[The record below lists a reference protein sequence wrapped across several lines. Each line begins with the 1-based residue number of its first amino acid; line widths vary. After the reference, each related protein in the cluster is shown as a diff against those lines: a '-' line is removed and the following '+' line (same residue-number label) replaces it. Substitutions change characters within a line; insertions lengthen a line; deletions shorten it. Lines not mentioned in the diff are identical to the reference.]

1 MNSGRENV
9 MSGMRRA
16 KERLVVVSN
25 RLPFVFSRTATG
37 EWNAE
42 RGAGGLISALVP
54 VLRDRGGT
62 WIGWPGTSDEGPG
75 LGDALKA
82 ASAQL
87 GIALRGVQLDAK
99 DVDNFYHGF
108 SNEIVWPL
116 FHDMQGRCVFDPRYW
131 RSYQEVNRRFAG
143 AVVEECGKADFV
155 WVHDYHLM
163 NVAAEARALGCT
175 VRMGFFL
182 HIPFPSPDI
191 FFKMPWRTTL
201 LHALLRYDLIGFQT
215 LRDRRNFIQC
225 LRQSEAV
232 VTVQGKGNVVTVTA
246 GAYTTRVGNFPISI
260 DYGSFARQAAAPDV
274 AARADELH
282 RRLPQRK
289 LILGIDRL
297 DYTKG
302 IPQRLLAF
310 RNALDRYPELRE
322 RISLIQVVVPS
333 RVDIPQYHELKSQI
347 EQIVGEINGTFMRPG
362 GWVPR
367 GSKPAAR
374 SATGC
379 CRCTTPAPSPRDA

>member
-1 MNSGRENV
+1 
-9 MSGMRRA
+9 MSVMRRA

-25 RLPFVFSRTATG
+25 RLPFVFSRAATG

-42 RGAGGLISALVP
+42 RGAGGLVSALVP

-62 WIGWPGTSDEGPG
+62 WIGWPGTSEDGPG
-75 LGDALKA
+75 LADALKA

-87 GIALRGVQLDAK
+87 RIALRGVQLDAK

-163 NVAAEARALGCT
+163 NVAAEARALGCP

-225 LRQSEAV
+225 LRLAEDQ

-246 GAYTTRVGNFPISI
+246 GAHTTRVGNFPISI
-260 DYGSFARQAAAPDV
+260 DYASFARQAASPEV
-274 AARADELH
+274 SQRAEELH
-282 RRLPQRK
+282 RLLPQRK
-289 LILGIDRL
+289 LILGVDRL

-302 IPQRLLAF
+302 IPHRLQAF
-310 RNALDRYPELRE
+310 RNVLDRYPDLRE

-333 RVDIPQYHELKSQI
+333 RVDIPQYHELKVQI
-347 EQIVGEINGTFMRPG
+347 EQLVGEINGKFMRPG
-362 GWVPR
+362 GWVPVWYVY
-367 GSKPAAR
+367 GSLSR
-374 SATGC
+374 SDLLA
-379 CRCTTPAPSPRDA
+379 